1 MASREA
7 LEQQKAYH
15 YECIRAIN
23 TQLNA
28 LVPVSRIPLEMF
40 SEIFL
45 HTAGHRADPARPPP
59 LRNWIYVTHVC
70 RHWRETALQSTAL
83 WSRVVLPALP
93 ERITEFLVRS
103 KDVPLSMTLSF
114 YSSSRFHSFG
124 RGCSTGGIYST
135 SRADIDRG
143 GIQSPEG

>member
-15 YECIRAIN
+15 LECIN
-23 TQLNA
+23 TKLDA
-28 LVPVSRIPLEMF
+28 MVPVSRLIPPELL

-124 RGCSTGGIYST
+124 RPCSTGGICST